1 MKGLISI
8 SSAIIL
14 LQKMFVNK
22 VCLPQGTFTHWS
34 SKGGAMKDLF
44 FAKVISCKVVF
55 ITLHDLPVLAVK
67 YQTSLLDSL
76 IRNRP

>member
-22 VCLPQGTFTHWS
+22 VCPPHGNFTHWS
-34 SKGGAMKDLF
+34 SKGGEMKDLF

-55 ITLHDLPVLAVK
+55 ITQNDLPVLAVK
-67 YQTSLLDSL
+67 YQTSLLDRL
-76 IRNRP
+76 IKNRP